1 MFRPTPSHN
10 GSKPV
15 AFPSPNGAPEP
26 GPARAEPAQI
36 WKARQFV
43 CQHFREELSLHD
55 VARAVNLNPN
65 YLSER
70 FKDVTGV
77 CFVSWVAA
85 LRVQYACELLR
96 ATDLSVTKVA
106 FEAGFQS
113 LSQFNRTFRRFRGE
127 CPREFRLHFPHS

>member
-15 AFPSPNGAPEP
+15 AFPSLKEAPEP

-36 WKARQFV
+36 WKARRFV
-43 CQHFREELSLHD
+43 REHFREELSLHD
-55 VARAVNLNPN
+55 VANAVSLSPN

-85 LRVQYACELLR
+85 LRVEYACERLR
-96 ATDLSVTKVA
+96 QTNLRVTEIA

-113 LSQFNRTFRRFRGE
+113 LSQFNRTFRRLRGE
-127 CPREFRLHFPHS
+127 SPREFRLHSPRN